1 MVGNKFIFLRCAPM
15 WVAITK
21 LEIMEESFALDT
33 GQRSINVRLKDA
45 LMMPRVMGESV
56 EGMVQRKSTGSH
68 ALQRGATIMP
78 KGEVCVIS
86 MQEILVH
93 VRYVLMKD
101 VEILHSRKEC
111 VGDTE
116 LYVNDVY
123 TMVVM
128 PSHDQRGFVLNTE
141 RK

>member
-1 MVGNKFIFLRCAPM
+1 
-15 WVAITK
+15 
-21 LEIMEESFALDT
+21 MEEFVLDME
-33 GQRSINVRLKDA
+33 QRSILVRLKGVR
-45 LMMPRVMGESV
+45 MMPRVMDESV
-56 EGMVQRKSTGSH
+56 EDMVLRKSTRRN

-86 MQEILVH
+86 MQEILVR